1 MLVGSR
7 SRIVEGILEY
17 EAWRETNDSCILHA
31 RGSMLEVGKNSG
43 GYEED
48 MNDSKP
54 LISVVV
60 PVYNVEKY
68 LNSCIN
74 SIANQTYENIEVLLV
89 DNGSRDSSELIIDKW
104 VALDKRVVKLLTV
117 GGVSIARN
125 AGIDKAN
132 GEFICFVDADDYINP
147 CMIEKLYDALVRSN
161 TDLAICGYTSV
172 FRSKKNKRHCFL
184 KYGKY
189 TIGEYLRCLVKH
201 PMDSYYG
208 GPVCKLYKLKKT
220 GMVHFEE
227 GENHAEDWVFNVRI
241 LKEVR
246 EIAVVSDSLYYYR
259 ADREGSLTKEVMKY
273 SDIKRR
279 TLDMVSEFSELCDEY
294 WKKEKN
300 ILMRMIYGRFI
311 STLYRRLA
319 VAIVQDQCMS
329 NDKKK
334 ESFNSISYEMNK
346 KLNAYSIKPLYSHIG
361 MKNRIVRF
369 AGQLRCFEIIKFIY
383 G

>member
-1 MLVGSR
+1 MKLGER
-7 SRIVEGILEY
+7 K
-17 EAWRETNDSCILHA
+17 TNDSCILHA
-31 RGSMLEVGKNSG
+31 RGSVQEVGKNSG

-189 TIGEYLRCLVKH
+189 TIREYLSCLVKN

-208 GPVCKLYKLKKT
+208 GPVCKLYKLKKL
-220 GMVHFEE
+220 GMIHFEE
-227 GENHAEDWVFNVRI
+227 GENHAEDWIFNVRI
-241 LKEVR
+241 LKEVQ

-259 ADREGSLTKEVMKY
+259 ADREGSLTKEVRQY

-279 TLDMVSEFSELCDEY
+279 IFDMVSEFGELCDEC
-294 WKKEKN
+294 WQQKKN
-300 ILMRMIYGRFI
+300 ISTRMIYGRFI
-311 STLYRRLA
+311 STLYRSLS
-319 VAIVQDQCMS
+319 VAIVQDQCMA
-329 NDKKK
+329 NDEKK
-334 ESFNSISYEMNK
+334 ESFKSASYEMSK
-346 KLNAYSIKPLYSHIG
+346 VLNAYRIKPLYSHIG